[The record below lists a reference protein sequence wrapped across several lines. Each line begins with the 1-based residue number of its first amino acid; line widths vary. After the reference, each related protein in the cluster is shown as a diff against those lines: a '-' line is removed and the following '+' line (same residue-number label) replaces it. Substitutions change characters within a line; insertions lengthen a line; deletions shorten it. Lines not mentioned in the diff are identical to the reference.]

1 MFFENF
7 PGIELADL
15 YYISTHGEYDIEKYS
30 TGVPVVTTVPP
41 LTIVIET
48 ALIDE
53 LCFFMQ
59 FKEILNPLFVDITKM
74 IDFLSGKY
82 SGTDLEQKKIL
93 TALSKCQ
100 FYLPGGEIP
109 NRILSA
115 TGGLYRWK
123 KEKKNRMQSQRRGNF
138 STMGFFKYFFGNQ
151 APEFIF
157 KKRFNELI
165 ESSLETSSR
174 GTKIK
179 PTEKFET
186 YETIIKNITNN
197 VTDKKFKIIFFS
209 SCGYIKKLK
218 KYNSIKIE
226 KQIKNLQVNSLKL
239 WETIVGVNYNKD
251 RLKIKLLPD
260 DRTKETKFS
269 YFITKNNDFW

>member
-15 YYISTHGEYDIEKYS
+15 YYINTHGKYDIEKYN
-30 TGVPVVTTVPP
+30 TGIPVVTTVPP

-48 ALIDE
+48 AQIDE
-53 LCFFMQ
+53 FCFFTH

-82 SGTDLEQKKIL
+82 SGTELEQKKIL
-93 TALSKCQ
+93 TAFSKCQ

-109 NRILSA
+109 NRILYA

-123 KEKKNRMQSQRRGNF
+123 KEKKNRMESQRRGYF
-138 STMGFFKYFFGNQ
+138 STMGFFKYFFKTQ
-151 APEFIF
+151 IPELIF

-165 ESSLETSSR
+165 EWSLETESCR

-179 PTEKFET
+179 PTKKFET
-186 YETIIKNITNN
+186 YETIFKRINN
-197 VTDKKFKIIFFS
+197 NFADNKFKIIFFS
-209 SCGYIKKLK
+209 SCGCIKKLK

-226 KQIKNLQVNSLKL
+226 KQIKNIQVNSLKI

-251 RLKIKLLPD
+251 RHKIKLL
-260 DRTKETKFS
+260 REEQTKETKFS
-269 YFITKNNDFW
+269 YFAKK